1 MKTRIKCF
9 ELGGIIPAVVTP
21 MKKDGQVDY
30 AAYERQICF
39 LAESG
44 VHGFF
49 INGTT
54 GEGPYLTKEEQR
66 ECFDVARSNRKKHQ
80 FLCLATIAPST
91 REVVEQVRELEKLEP
106 DYFVIVPPFYYD
118 FDWLNIEHHY
128 LTIASSTE
136 RPIIIYNIPQRTS
149 NDVFAGN
156 LQSLLQS
163 GRFAGIKDSSG
174 DFIRFSTLLHTTNAY
189 CRWIQGEDHLAAP
202 SLLAGAHGVVS
213 GLCNIFPE
221 PYLSLYAAVQAG
233 DLKAALDRQLQI
245 NCLAGIVEAA
255 GGKVISSI
263 KCALNVLDRC
273 GERSRVESFPLSEE
287 NRKRVRAIV
296 ELLRARTKAFA

>member
-1 MKTRIKCF
+1 VKTKIMSF
-9 ELGGIIPAVVTP
+9 ELGGIIPAAVTP
-21 MKKDGQVDY
+21 MTKDGEVDY
-30 AAYERQICF
+30 AAYGRQISF

-54 GEGPYLTKEEQR
+54 GEGPYLTREEQR
-66 ECFDVARSNRKKHQ
+66 ECFQVARSNRKKHQ
-80 FLCLATIAPST
+80 FLCLAAIAAST

-118 FDWLNIEHHY
+118 FDGPNIERHY
-128 LTIASSTE
+128 STIASSTE

-156 LQSLLQS
+156 LRSLLES

-174 DFIRFSTLLHTTNAY
+174 DFIRFFNLLHTTNGSFK
-189 CRWIQGEDHLAAP
+189 WIQGEDFLDAP

-221 PYLSLYAAVQAG
+221 PYLSMYSAVQAG
-233 DLKAALDRQLQI
+233 QFKTALERQLQI
-245 NCLAGIVEAA
+245 NRLAGIIQAA
-255 GGKVISSI
+255 GGKIISSI
-263 KCALNVLDRC
+263 KCALNALDRC
-273 GERSRVESFPLSEE
+273 GEWSRVESFPLPEE
-287 NRKRVRAIV
+287 NKKRVRAIV
-296 ELLRARTKAFA
+296 ELLASEAKA